1 MNLYEILGLDE
12 QYVLNSYL
20 KGENNDPKQ
29 KTLELDVSLHSID
42 IILTKEKQNN
52 EKSKN
57 YQDFLKIKMF
67 KNVCKC
73 S

>member
-67 KNVCKC
+67 KNIL
-73 S
+73 

>member
-29 KTLELDVSLHSID
+29 KTLELDVFLHSID
-42 IILTKEKQNN
+42 IILTKEK
-52 EKSKN
+52 
-57 YQDFLKIKMF
+57 
-67 KNVCKC
+67 
-73 S
+73 

>member
-29 KTLELDVSLHSID
+29 KTLELEVSLHSID
-42 IILTKEKQNN
+42 IILTKEK
-52 EKSKN
+52 
-57 YQDFLKIKMF
+57 
-67 KNVCKC
+67 
-73 S
+73 

>member
-57 YQDFLKIKMF
+57 YQDF
-67 KNVCKC
+67 
-73 S
+73 